1 MRDLLYLAHRIP
13 FPPDKGDKIRSFHIL
28 EHLRK
33 SFRVHLGCFF
43 DDPAD
48 ANYVGA
54 LEQICAS
61 VNCESLPI
69 NVKRLRGLAGIA
81 LGQSIT
87 AASYQDAKMRRW
99 VGATIAR
106 YGIEDAF
113 IFSSAMA
120 PYVGPFSSAMRITT
134 DLVDMDSEKWRI
146 YADNASF
153 APEFLYRREQ
163 QKVLEL
169 ERYAASVSRNVLLV
183 SEAEAESCRVLLPE
197 YSDRLIAVVNGVDSQ
212 YFDPALNFCSPYDA
226 AGPVIVFAG
235 AMDYAP
241 NVDAVTWFAEIVFP
255 QILEKRRDAQF
266 WIVGANPKSDV
277 RKLLGSKNLHI
288 TGRVDDVRP
297 YLAHS
302 ACVIAPMRI
311 ARGIQNKVLEG
322 MAMAKSVVVTPA
334 ALQGLEAVPGRDLVT
349 AQTDTDFAA
358 RVLEVI
364 STGAAQRGA
373 AARKYVLTHHDWREN
388 LHVLDDLMSG
398 QTPVCARTTHAAG
411 ALA

>member
-1 MRDLLYLAHRIP
+1 
-13 FPPDKGDKIRSFHIL
+13 
-28 EHLRK
+28 
-33 SFRVHLGCFF
+33 
-43 DDPAD
+43 
-48 ANYVGA
+48 
-54 LEQICAS
+54 
-61 VNCESLPI
+61 
-69 NVKRLRGLAGIA
+69 
-81 LGQSIT
+81 
-87 AASYQDAKMRRW
+87 
-99 VGATIAR
+99 
-106 YGIEDAF
+106 
-113 IFSSAMA
+113 
-120 PYVGPFSSAMRITT
+120 
-134 DLVDMDSEKWRI
+134 
-146 YADNASF
+146 
-153 APEFLYRREQ
+153 
-163 QKVLEL
+163 
-169 ERYAASVSRNVLLV
+169 
-183 SEAEAESCRVLLPE
+183 
-197 YSDRLIAVVNGVDSQ
+197 VDSQ
-212 YFDPALNFCSPYDA
+212 YFDPALHFCSPYDA

-255 QILEKRRDAQF
+255 QILEKCRDAQF
-266 WIVGANPKSDV
+266 WIVGANPRSDV
-277 RKLLGSKNLHI
+277 RRLLGSENLHV